1 MDPDISNNHIPS
13 GHRETRD
20 LDPNDLNTIPDKRLI
35 SAYSSNETKDSE
47 ETLSYFFIF
56 IHRFKPVEIKYHQV

>member
-13 GHRETRD
+13 GHREMRD

-35 SAYSSNETKDSE
+35 SAYSSNETKERCRTFLFLYIDSNP
-47 ETLSYFFIF
+47 L
-56 IHRFKPVEIKYHQV
+56 K